1 MTALVMGEDGI
12 LRLTDRR
19 PEGGGG
25 AATSV
30 QGKWDDVIDK
40 HNLLLWQ
47 KNTKKVTSSGTDL
60 RDQRRT
66 NILRS

>member
-40 HNLLLWQ
+40 L
-47 KNTKKVTSSGTDL
+47 VICCSGRKT
-60 RDQRRT
+60 RRK
-66 NILRS
+66 LQALEL